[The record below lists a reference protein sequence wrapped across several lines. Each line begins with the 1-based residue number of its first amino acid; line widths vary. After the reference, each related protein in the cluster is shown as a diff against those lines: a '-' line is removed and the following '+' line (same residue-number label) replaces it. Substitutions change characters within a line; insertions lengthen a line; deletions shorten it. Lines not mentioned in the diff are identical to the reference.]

1 MGYLAFL
8 LAILHA
14 YKALSEEI
22 FWDTTVRLAE
32 NMTLECVYPSA
43 DTLTQ
48 MEWFKVTSVEKEA
61 IAIFSPTHGVVI
73 RTPYADRVSFV
84 NSSMAPNDIS
94 LSFHN
99 VSEADVGYYSCFLHT
114 FPQGTWQKVIQVVQS
129 DSFEIAE
136 PLISHIVSE
145 PGENVTL
152 TCQLQMKWSVQ
163 QVTWEKIQPRQIDRL
178 TCCNFLQGRNYTSKY
193 RRQVSTTCTQGSRR
207 SFIIIPN
214 VTASD
219 SGLYR
224 CCFQASTGE
233 NDTLVM
239 RLTITAGRT
248 SSRYIPFL
256 AGGMALLLL
265 LVILITTT
273 VTVISCNRRRERHK
287 RDLFA
292 ESWDTQIKAPSNCRS
307 PISASLPTDDA
318 REDVYVNYPTFSHR
332 PKTRV

>member
-8 LAILHA
+8 LAMLHV

-22 FWDTTVRLAE
+22 FWDTTVKLAE

-61 IAIFSPTHGVVI
+61 VAIFSPTHGVVI
-73 RTPYADRVSFV
+73 RPSYADRVFFV

-99 VSEADVGYYSCFLHT
+99 ASEADVGFYCCFLHT
-114 FPQGTWQKVIQVVQS
+114 FPQGTWEKVIQVVQS

-136 PLISHIVSE
+136 PSISHIVSE
-145 PGENVTL
+145 PGKNITL
-152 TCQLQMKWSVQ
+152 SCQLPMKWPVQ
-163 QVTWEKIQPRQIDRL
+163 QVTWEKIQPHQIDRL
-178 TCCNFLQGRNYTSKY
+178 ACCNFFQGRNYTSKY
-193 RRQVSTTCTQGSRR
+193 RRQVWTTCTQGSRR
-207 SFIIIPN
+207 SFIILPN
-214 VTASD
+214 VMASD

-233 NDTLVM
+233 NDTFVM
-239 RLTITAGRT
+239 RLTVTAGET
-248 SSRYIPFL
+248 SNQYIPFL
-256 AGGMALLLL
+256 AGGMAFLLLFVTL
-265 LVILITTT
+265 FTVT
-273 VTVISCNRRRERHK
+273 VTVISYNRRRKRHK
-287 RDLFA
+287 RDLFT
-292 ESWDTQIKAPSNCRS
+292 EPWDTQKKAPNNCRS
-307 PISASLPTDDA
+307 PVSASPPTDDT
-318 REDVYVNYPTFSHR
+318 REDVYVNYPTFSRR